1 MIIRDECPPDT
12 AAIYDITK
20 AAFAT
25 MPFSDG
31 DEHDLIDKL
40 RADGALTLSLVAE
53 QDGEVLGHIAFSPV
67 SIAGA
72 DGDWY
77 GLGPVSVRPD
87 RQQRGIG
94 GALIRAG
101 VARLEQMN
109 AAGCVLLGHREYYPR
124 FGFAHDPGLTYGG
137 EVNLAF
143 QQLTLRGSTPQ
154 GDVVYH
160 PAFG

>member
-1 MIIRDECPPDT
+1 MIIRDEYPSDV
-12 AAIYDITK
+12 AVIYDVTK

-31 DEHDLIDKL
+31 DEPELVDKL
-40 RADGALTLSLVAE
+40 RAAGALTLSLVAE
-53 QDGEVLGHIAFSPV
+53 EDGEVIGHIAFSPV

-72 DGDWY
+72 GGDWC

-87 RQQRGIG
+87 RQQQGIG

-101 VARLEQMN
+101 LARLEGMG
-109 AAGCVLLGHREYYPR
+109 AAGCVLLGHRDYYPR
-124 FGFAHDPGLTYGG
+124 FGFAHDPGLTFAGQ
-137 EVNLAF
+137 VNPAF

-154 GDVVYH
+154 GEVIYH
-160 PAFG
+160 SAFY